1 MSVAALGRVAVAPA
15 AEHGASLWSDAWRR
29 LGRNRAAVTAGV
41 FLAVMAALTVAAP
54 WLPGLADPTLQD
66 LRLGAVPPSP
76 QHWFG
81 TDELGRDL
89 LSRVV
94 YGGRISMLVG
104 LVGTLVSL
112 VIGVTWGVVAG
123 YAGGRVDDFMMR
135 VVDIL
140 YALPYIF
147 LVILLL
153 VLFSKTLIMLFVAL
167 GLVQWLTMARIV
179 RGQVLS
185 LKTQTFV
192 EAARALGAPDAAIV
206 FRHIVP
212 NTLGPVIVYTTLTV
226 PAVILQEAFLSFLGL
241 GVQPPA
247 ASWGTLVSNG
257 SQVIALFPWL
267 VIFPGIAL
275 SLTLLCF
282 NFLGD
287 GLRDALDPQDR
298 RDVAERARRQRRRAR
313 APGRAARS
321 GRAVRDP
328 GALLD
333 RDRRRL
339 RAQRARS
346 GRDRVGAPGPVPEP
360 DVLVPLPPDRRGAC
374 SGAAARPAGG
384 DRGAAPA
391 AGTAGAR
398 RRAAGSS
405 GREPRVALPRVRIGA
420 RRVHAGGPCG
430 IPDRLDRAHLAAA
443 VPARSLDLHG
453 VRQALARVEPAGEL
467 KLAAAAP
474 NATPGRRF
482 RHPGVHVRARDQLT
496 DKAS

>member
-1 MSVAALGRVAVAPA
+1 MSAVPLEHIAAPLAAPTA
-15 AEHGASLWSDAWRR
+15 SNSLWSDAWRR
-29 LGRNRAAVTAGV
+29 LRRNRAAVAAGV
-41 FLAVMAALTVAAP
+41 FLAVMSALTLAAP

-66 LRLGAVPPSP
+66 LKLGAIPPSP
-76 QHWFG
+76 AHWFG
-81 TDELGRDL
+81 TDELGRDML
-89 LSRVV
+89 ARVV

-104 LVGTLVSL
+104 LVGTFVSL
-112 VIGVTWGVVAG
+112 VIGVTWGAVAG
-123 YAGGRVDDFMMR
+123 YTGGRTDDFMMR

-153 VLFSKTLIMLFVAL
+153 VLFSKSLIMLFVAL

-185 LKTQTFV
+185 LKNQTFV
-192 EAARALGAPDAAIV
+192 EAARALGADDRTII

-298 RDVAERARRQRRRAR
+298 RDVA
-313 APGRAARS
+313 
-321 GRAVRDP
+321 
-328 GALLD
+328 
-333 RDRRRL
+333 
-339 RAQRARS
+339 
-346 GRDRVGAPGPVPEP
+346 
-360 DVLVPLPPDRRGAC
+360 
-374 SGAAARPAGG
+374 
-384 DRGAAPA
+384 
-391 AGTAGAR
+391 
-398 RRAAGSS
+398 
-405 GREPRVALPRVRIGA
+405 
-420 RRVHAGGPCG
+420 
-430 IPDRLDRAHLAAA
+430 
-443 VPARSLDLHG
+443 
-453 VRQALARVEPAGEL
+453 
-467 KLAAAAP
+467 
-474 NATPGRRF
+474 
-482 RHPGVHVRARDQLT
+482 
-496 DKAS
+496 